1 MPRLASSAES
11 VFISVVAA
19 PLVMEAAMLLSML
32 VAAGAEI
39 TASLDVLVMA
49 RLVSSGVFRCQ
60 TIGHIWPWRSF
71 ARLDEWWRK
80 DNSITL
86 LNMTDTWKQAS

>member
-1 MPRLASSAES
+1 MPRLASNAES

-32 VAAGAEI
+32 AAAGVAI
-39 TASLDVLVMA
+39 TASLDVLVMG
-49 RLVSSGVFRCQ
+49 RLVNSGVFRCQ

-71 ARLDEWWRK
+71 VHVDEW
-80 DNSITL
+80 
-86 LNMTDTWKQAS
+86 